1 MLVKSLRLLAAFLFL
16 ALAPLP
22 ALAADITV
30 FGAASLSDALKDIAA
45 DYQTQS
51 GKSVVVSFA
60 ASSPWRA
67 RSKHRAERTCSSP
80 PIWIGWTISTRRA

>member
-1 MLVKSLRLLAAFLFL
+1 MLVKSFRLLAAFLFL

-45 DYQTQS
+45 GYQAQS
-51 GKSVVVSFA
+51 GKSCRGVVCRLVRPGA
-60 ASSPWRA
+60 PD
-67 RSKHRAERTCSSP
+67 RS
-80 PIWIGWTISTRRA
+80 IGRR